1 MGLVTKMVRLR
12 EESTK
17 REFDEIDSVEKK
29 ISSVSNEEKCKKIL
43 EIDSTI
49 KFAGIS
55 TNDGQILAAQYR
67 PGVAPFF
74 DDINTEF
81 SVSKQILSA
90 MENTQG
96 KEKLGQLMYSV
107 MAYENLKRA
116 TFALDEGILL
126 ISFDKSGDE
135 NEIINKIIYDVGLG

>member
-1 MGLVTKMVRLR
+1 MRMVRLR

-17 REFDEIDSVEKK
+17 REFDEIDTVEKK
-29 ISSVSNEEKCKKIL
+29 LSSVSNEEKCKKIL
-43 EIDSTI
+43 EIDDTI

-55 TNDGQILAAQYR
+55 NKDGQILAAQYK
-67 PGVAPFF
+67 PGLAPFF
-74 DDINTEF
+74 DDVNTEF
-81 SVSKQILSA
+81 LISKQILSA
-90 MENTQG
+90 MENSQG
-96 KEKLGQLMYSV
+96 KEKLGQLMYTV

-116 TFALDEGILL
+116 TFSLDDGILL

>member
-1 MGLVTKMVRLR
+1 MVRLR

-17 REFDEIDSVEKK
+17 REFEEIDSVEKK
-29 ISSVSNEEKCKKIL
+29 FSAVSNEDKCKKIL
-43 EIDSTI
+43 EIDDTI

-55 TNDGQILAAQYR
+55 ANDGQILAAQYKS
-67 PGVAPFF
+67 GSAPFF

-81 SVSKQILSA
+81 LVSKQVLLA
-90 MENTQG
+90 MENTHA
-96 KEKLGQLMYSV
+96 KDKLGQLKYSV

-126 ISFDKSGDE
+126 VSFDKSGDE
-135 NEIINKIIYDVGLG
+135 NKIINKIIYDVGLS

>member
-1 MGLVTKMVRLR
+1 MVLLR
-12 EESTK
+12 EESSK
-17 REFDEIDSVEKK
+17 REVEEIDKVDQKFSV
-29 ISSVSNEEKCKKIL
+29 VSNEDKCKKIL
-43 EIDSTI
+43 EIDDSI

-55 TNDGQILAAQYR
+55 DKDGQILSAQYKA
-67 PGVAPFF
+67 GSAPFF
-74 DDINTEF
+74 DDIGTEF
-81 SVSKQILSA
+81 SISKQILLA

-116 TFALDEGILL
+116 TFALDDGILL
-126 ISFDKSGDE
+126 VSFDKSGDE